1 MVQICQ
7 GLKTKNDMLVEN
19 IELYK
24 EMFLKI
30 KRDMGRI
37 IEVRPTFPSLWWFI
51 EFASQCRDPLARTK
65 CRL

>member
-37 IEVRPTFPSLWWFI
+37 IEVRPTFPPLWWMI
-51 EFASQCRDPLARTK
+51 EFASECRDPLARTK